1 MILSHKKRISQYGF
15 TLPVVLIFV
24 LVFLAAPL
32 VFWFKGTKN
41 VEQSDVRGSESFSSK
56 EGTYIQVTSE
66 KGPWDLFEYLCK
78 TKEECAD
85 SLTSGKKWEAIS
97 GGTTTGSS
105 IKINYSELWKDFK
118 YLKVFVKPGWGA
130 STHSFVIKNE
140 FDAAAAETKIFDK
153 DQALIL
159 PISVLE
165 SGSYTFLLFT
175 DSL

>member
-24 LVFLAAPL
+24 LAFLAAPL
-32 VFWFKGTKN
+32 VFWLKGSKGGEQPN
-41 VEQSDVRGSESFSSK
+41 VQGSESFSSK

-78 TKEECAD
+78 TKEECVE

-97 GGTTTGSS
+97 GGTTVGSS

-118 YLKVFVKPGWGA
+118 YLKVFVKPGWGV
-130 STHSFVIKNE
+130 STHSFALKNE
-140 FDAAAAETKIFDK
+140 FGAVDAETKVFDN

-165 SGSYTFLLFT
+165 SGNYTFLLFT